1 MHWRA
6 SIGCEDVV
14 DLRPTRLLSGVHMF
28 SIFAE
33 VGMRTT
39 KTGRRA
45 PPFTALAFVL
55 VVTCLVWSRAK

>member
-1 MHWRA
+1 M
-6 SIGCEDVV
+6 V
-14 DLRPTRLLSGVHMF
+14 DLRLTRLLSAEHVF